1 MKRFIF
7 LMMCFAMFTS
17 NQSTAQD
24 SSTTQLIKLP
34 KLNHIGF
41 YIAPEFQYGQ
51 LKNGFTGFGGNS
63 FMLLINKKLG
73 IGLTSFRNMDR
84 NYSPSGIAPLILSSD
99 FKGIKFEYTVRG
111 NKALHI
117 TFPLTIGV
125 ARANAD
131 SAGMLYGRNRAHDQM
146 NDIMNAPNRSFENRS
161 KYMFVMSGVQL
172 EANVFK
178 FMKVYAG
185 VNYRLAWKDAMQNQ
199 LANST
204 VEGLSANAGIKLG
217 VFEMSTHK
225 KKK

>member
-1 MKRFIF
+1 
-7 LMMCFAMFTS
+7 MCLALFTS
-17 NQSTAQD
+17 KQTEAQD

-34 KLNHIGF
+34 KVNHIGF

-73 IGLTSFRNMDR
+73 VGLTSFRNMDR

-99 FKGIKFEYTVRG
+99 FKGIKFEYSVRG
-111 NKALHI
+111 NKALHLS
-117 TFPLTIGV
+117 FPLTIGV
-125 ARANAD
+125 ARTTTD
-131 SAGMLYGRNRAHDQM
+131 SIGMFYGKNHDQM
-146 NDIMNAPNRSFENRS
+146 NEIPNAPHRSFENRS
-161 KYMFVMSGVQL
+161 IYMFVMPGVQL

-185 VNYRLAWKDAMQNQ
+185 VNYRLAWKDAMPNQ

-217 VFEMSTHK
+217 VFEVSTSK